1 MCIGIPG
8 KVILIKGENA
18 KIKQGGHLHWVDI
31 SSLEDEVKKG
41 DYLIT
46 YQETAINKIS
56 PQSAKEIL
64 GLMDSASD
72 ARVKSSN

>member
-1 MCIGIPG
+1 MCVSIPG

-18 KIKQGGHLHWVDI
+18 KIKQGGHFHWVDI
-31 SSLEDEVKKG
+31 SSLEDEIKKG

-46 YQETAINKIS
+46 YQEVAINKIS
-56 PQSAKEIL
+56 PKDAKEVL
-64 GLMDSASD
+64 RLMDSASD